1 MLLESKGYSVFTYV
15 EETKMD
21 GEVRKKD
28 EQLSPKKIRI
38 CNT

>member
-1 MLLESKGYSVFTYV
+1 VLLKPKGYSVLTYA

-28 EQLSPKKIRI
+28 E
-38 CNT
+38 